1 MRVLAVLAA
10 FAAGLMCVAG
20 GAAAAKPA
28 VITNIRYSPK
38 PLYNDEIGLTI
49 SFTAA
54 RKAKPGYEWTVAVSI
69 SSKAPLLSCSNLLV
83 SDDPNFGG
91 NRRRHMRRAGTFSV
105 RLFGKV
111 QAGIPNSQYLCR
123 GKASVLISEEKIGS
137 NDGKYVGAAEFRVA
151 EAP

>member
-1 MRVLAVLAA
+1 MRTIALLAA
-10 FAAGLMCVAG
+10 VAVGLVGVAG
-20 GAAAAKPA
+20 SASAAKPS
-28 VITNIRYSPK
+28 VITNIRYSPN
-38 PLYNDEIGLTI
+38 PLYNDETEVTI

-69 SSKAPLLSCSNLLV
+69 SSKEPLLSCSNLLV

-91 NRRRHMRRAGTFSV
+91 NRRRHMRRAGTFRV

-123 GKASVLISEEKIGS
+123 GKASALVSEEKIGS
-137 NDGKYVGAAEFRVA
+137 NDGKYVGAAAFRVA